1 MQPLWKVPQDI
12 LETLVLITKKII
24 IFYSLLALYISN
36 KLSNYGDWASDRS
49 RFLFAPV
56 PHAYIYPFKVSA
68 REYFSPQAILKV
80 WIWSG
85 NSTNLGNYYIIL
97 N

>member
-36 KLSNYGDWASDRS
+36 KLSNYGD
-49 RFLFAPV
+49 
-56 PHAYIYPFKVSA
+56 
-68 REYFSPQAILKV
+68 
-80 WIWSG
+80 
-85 NSTNLGNYYIIL
+85 
-97 N
+97 